1 MLFAAR
7 KDKVDMLGELNVGA
21 KQSLRSLLW
30 IFSYLLK
37 FIDGDIHLFATL
49 VEIIE
54 DVTNSNIFLCWFH
67 RDGDT
72 RFACQWIHAKHWA

>member
-1 MLFAAR
+1 
-7 KDKVDMLGELNVGA
+7 MLGELNVGA

-37 FIDGDIHLFATL
+37 FIDGDIYLFATL

-54 DVTNSNIFLCWFH
+54 DATNSQYSVNSNVIV
-67 RDGDT
+67 
-72 RFACQWIHAKHWA
+72 

>member
-1 MLFAAR
+1 
-7 KDKVDMLGELNVGA
+7 MLGELNVGA

-37 FIDGDIHLFATL
+37 FIDGDIYLFATL

-54 DVTNSNIFLCWFH
+54 DATNSNIP
-67 RDGDT
+67 
-72 RFACQWIHAKHWA
+72 